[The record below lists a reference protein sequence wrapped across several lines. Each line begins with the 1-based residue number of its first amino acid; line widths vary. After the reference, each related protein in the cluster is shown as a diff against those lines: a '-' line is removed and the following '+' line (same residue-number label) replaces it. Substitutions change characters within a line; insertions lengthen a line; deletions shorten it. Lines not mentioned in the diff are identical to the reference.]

1 MKWATKKIQLNAR
14 NMTVVASAMPEDTSH
29 EIAPIRIVKEIL
41 LNVPHVMKRVT
52 KKILFAAPSMTV
64 AAIATIEG
72 T

>member
-1 MKWATKKIQLNAR
+1 MKWATKKIQLNAH
-14 NMTVVASAMPEDTSH
+14 NMTVVACAMTEDTSH
-29 EIAPIRIVKEIL
+29 EIAPIRVVKEIL

-52 KKILFAAPSMTV
+52 KKIRFAAPYMTV